1 MNSGRVCRTG
11 EAHTVAM
18 LLILIA
24 LAMLGLM
31 YGYMFSSS
39 NGTSSTITV
48 TTTVTTT
55 CIQPITVTVTRILG
69 GERLPGSTNT
79 TTSSLTPYPDAI
91 FWQLNTSAKS
101 FSTKVIYEYGD
112 IVILPNG
119 SQTFTPKT
127 RLTVTVTSPSIE
139 FRGPVASGEA
149 PGLRV
154 VVYLSND
161 SVRVNGTL
169 WIKVV
174 FEGEKAFFSDCIML
188 DVLNSRGEKV
198 YGLAM
203 RHPHPTLP
211 LRFEPPKNISYI
223 LSWKAVKDHYLKVD
237 VTPGNYTLAI
247 EAGGIKMSI
256 PITVTP

>member
-55 CIQPITVTVTRILG
+55 CIQPVTVTVTRILG

-79 TTSSLTPYPDAI
+79 TT

-112 IVILPNG
+112 IVIPPNG

-154 VVYLSND
+154 TVYLSND

-174 FEGEKAFFSDCIML
+174 FEGEKAFFSNYIIL
-188 DVLNSRGEKV
+188 YVLNSRGEKV

-203 RHPHPTLP
+203 VHPHPTPP
-211 LRFEPPKNISYI
+211 LRFEPPKNISYT
-223 LSWKAVKDHYLKVD
+223 LSWKAVKDPYFKAD